1 MSRTNVLPPKVKSR
15 STGVKPFLESA
26 KTAFPNMMRRVTQTA
41 KTWTVKEKHSEKLK
55 PYLAD
60 PNTPYPMFDD
70 TYPTPIS
77 LEMPNWPGGEWTDIQ
92 YVGQESYRFLCDISC
107 TRIVRDCEDI
117 IICTYGAWTAVADGN
132 IKGWSVFDSKGNNVT
147 SSVTITWH
155 SRAGLSGEIHITPD
169 GGTWADILNDDRETL
184 LLVFRDKGNAA
195 GSYYHPLLQRW
206 IHLVAGKSVCDQ
218 KSLVECDVCPPAVVF
233 AFDDASTPDTIAPG
247 GTITLHMTGGKG
259 PFAWSTSST
268 GYTFGKTSTAFQNNT
283 LISASGVCG
292 VAYDPV
298 ADVIITDACGDAIAI
313 EIRNT
318 GGQWILIDS
327 RGSYHG
333 PPQFDEECIIGKIKW
348 FDDMCCISPNTCN
361 EGPFVR
367 HCFIQTGC
375 AGGPATE
382 HWKKY
387 EWQC

>member
-1 MSRTNVLPPKVKSR
+1 MLGAYTMLLQILVLRQCFCLFSGNELSLAVQLGLWLCFTSIGGAVG
-15 STGVKPFLESA
+15 TLL
-26 KTAFPNMMRRVTQTA
+26 
-41 KTWTVKEKHSEKLK
+41 HEKLT
-55 PYLAD
+55 PWLYGLLA
-60 PNTPYPMFDD
+60 PAGLGAVTSVRIM
-70 TYPTPIS
+70 PI
-77 LEMPNWPGGEWTDIQ
+77 LANVPIGIEIGLGLA
-92 YVGQESYRFLCDISC
+92 VGNNEGYAA
-107 TRIVRDCEDI
+107 RIVRECEDI
-117 IICTYGAWTAVADGN
+117 VICKYGAWTATGDGN
-132 IKGWSVFDSKGNNVT
+132 VKGWSVIDSKGNNVT

-155 SRAGLSGEIHITPD
+155 PRAGLSGEIHITPD

-247 GTITLHMTGGKG
+247 GTITLNMTGGKG